1 MRLLTVRLLVLST
14 VLLLA
19 GGAATGSARPSRVK
33 ARPSR
38 AKTRLS
44 PIKIIVGAGNTVA
57 PVLDASRSTAATIGA
72 TGGTLST
79 TAQNG
84 TTLELK
90 IPQGALAGSEK
101 LTMTPIQSMAH
112 GGVRF
117 IAGVQ
122 LAPDGLEL
130 LKAAEL
136 DVHPARRTG
145 RSGQVALGYEGTGS
159 QFGLVPLST
168 RSAVAIPI
176 TTLGGFGLATATRG
190 QISRRA
196 HNPPSDPGAAFL
208 QQLAIPLHQVRNRRS
223 VHSNR
228 RTVKGLLAAF
238 YTGYVKPLLRSPGAS
253 NAAWSEAAGR
263 GLFWSDEVQA
273 LGYGRQFPGYTRKY
287 RRAVFNTAL
296 RHQWGAITG
305 GCAVRRTLGALKEA
319 LVLARTAQ
327 ALNRGSNIGG
337 SAAIA
342 AGLESCGALNLGI
355 ALNPTTVNWQSGL
368 GSSRISQI
376 NTGVQIASTPLALE
390 QMLGTNQFTFSSAHA
405 AVAENINSVTLS
417 PTYAAQGCTKPTL
430 AGFTTDAAQ
439 MYGAFA
445 ATLTVPADLFVRTP
459 APPSTLAVTVA
470 GADLAS
476 WTTTCPPGHTISFSQ
491 SPGAMSGLT
500 AVTALTPVRVSS
512 TTTSSAAKFQGSA
525 DILAANTITGF
536 ANGNGKVTV
545 TVAH

>member
-1 MRLLTVRLLVLST
+1 MRVLTVRLLALST
-14 VLLLA
+14 VLLLG
-19 GGAATGSARPSRVK
+19 GGAATGSARPSLV
-33 ARPSR
+33 
-38 AKTRLS
+38 KTRLS

-57 PVLDASRSTAATIGA
+57 PVLDASGSTAAIVGA

-79 TAQNG
+79 SAQNG
-84 TTLELK
+84 TTFELK
-90 IPQGALAGSEK
+90 IPEGALAGSET
-101 LTMTPIQSMAH
+101 LTMTPIQSLAH
-112 GGVRF
+112 GGLRF

-122 LAPDGLEL
+122 LAPDGLQL

-145 RSGQVALGYEGTGS
+145 RSGQVAFGYEGTGS

-168 RSAVAIPI
+168 RSAAAIPV
-176 TTLGGFGLATATRG
+176 TTLGGFGLAAATRS
-190 QISRRA
+190 QTSRRA
-196 HNPPSDPGAAFL
+196 HNPPSDPDAAFI
-208 QQLAIPLHQVRNRRS
+208 QQLAIRLHQVRNHRS
-223 VHSNR
+223 VRSNR

-238 YTGYVKPLLRSPGAS
+238 YTGYVRPLLRSSGAS

-273 LGYGRQFPGYTRKY
+273 LGYARQFPGYTRKY

-296 RHQWGAITG
+296 RRQWAAITG
-305 GCAVRRTLGALKEA
+305 GCAVRRTLGALRDA

-327 ALNRGSNIGG
+327 ALNAASNIGG

-342 AGLESCGALNLGI
+342 PGLQSCGALNLRITLG
-355 ALNPTTVNWQSGL
+355 PTTVNWQSGL
-368 GSSRISQI
+368 GSDRISQV
-376 NTGVQIASTPLALE
+376 NTGVQIASTPLAI
-390 QMLGTNQFTFSSAHA
+390 QHMLGTNQFTFSSAHA
-405 AVAENINSVTLS
+405 AVTENINSLTQA
-417 PTYAAQGCTKPTL
+417 PTYAAQGCTTPTF
-430 AGFTTDAAQ
+430 AGFTTNAAQ

-459 APPSTLAVTVA
+459 APPSTVAVVVA

-500 AVTALTPVRVSS
+500 TVTALTPVHVSA
-512 TTTSSAAKFQGSA
+512 TATSSAAKFQGSA
-525 DILAANTITGF
+525 DILAGNTITGF
-536 ANGNGKVTV
+536 ANGSGKVTV